1 MVDGDGVI
9 RIEDETVFRPEVSC
23 DSELGLHIVFHFI
36 TISVEMVRSDVGY
49 NRNIRVE
56 LITVVQLETA
66 DFQYIIVEVLGR
78 YLISVT
84 LSDIAA

>member
-1 MVDGDGVI
+1 
-9 RIEDETVFRPEVSC
+9 
-23 DSELGLHIVFHFI
+23 
-36 TISVEMVRSDVGY
+36 MVRSDVGY

-78 YLISVT
+78 YLISLT
-84 LSDIAA
+84 LSDIAAETHVQT

>member
-1 MVDGDGVI
+1 
-9 RIEDETVFRPEVSC
+9 
-23 DSELGLHIVFHFI
+23 
-36 TISVEMVRSDVGY
+36 MVRSDVGY

-84 LSDIAA
+84 LSDIAATFRPASFSK